1 MRRKIMLQIL
11 AATSNKHKI
20 EEFRGAFRILEEKMK
35 IITLDDI
42 PAFPPAEETGVSFEE
57 NSMLKAQTASA
68 FADMPAFAD
77 DSGLEVAALDGAPGV
92 YSARFAGDNASD
104 ADRIAKLLDMMKGK
118 TNRRARFVCVMSLAY
133 RGTPVKSFRG
143 EVNGEIIFEP
153 RGSHGFGYDP
163 VFVPDGYTQT
173 FGELGSEIK
182 EKISHRA
189 NALEKIVSFIKAE
202 LDSMDDFEFE

>member
-1 MRRKIMLQIL
+1 MLQIL

>member
-1 MRRKIMLQIL
+1 M